1 MNAARRKQEEF
12 DLDKLGPEDSYLTE
26 EQFGMIK
33 DQIDKIKV
41 TLEDEHSKIQ
51 SLKIKL
57 NNLLKKN
64 PTY

>member
-1 MNAARRKQEEF
+1 MNAARRKQNDF

-33 DQIDKIKV
+33 DQIDKIQQS
-41 TLEDEHSKIQ
+41 LEDEYTKIQ

-57 NNLLKKN
+57 NNLLKKE